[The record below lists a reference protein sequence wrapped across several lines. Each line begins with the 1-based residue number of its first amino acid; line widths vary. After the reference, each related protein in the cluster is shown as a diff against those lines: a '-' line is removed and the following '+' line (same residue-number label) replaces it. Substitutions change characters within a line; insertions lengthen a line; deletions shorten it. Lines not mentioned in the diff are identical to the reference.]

1 MMDKKYNA
9 AKAGANPGKYL
20 ERCAAA
26 LDQALDEVPAYRSWR
41 QFDRGEGAHIDERY
55 AGLPALTKRELNAFS
70 PAAFIPP
77 GRSLEEGLKSGEI
90 ELVETSGTTED
101 KVVNIWYQP
110 WWNASELAS
119 WALNAHA
126 ARVTTGDQR
135 EAILANPLNVGF
147 RSELGDL
154 PMEKRRLARFL
165 FLNDLADP
173 LAWTDSYCDRMLKE
187 MDLFMPVTLE
197 ANPSLLSRLC
207 RYVLRTGKRAYQ
219 PPLIVLTYE
228 FPSLIHRRHLAA
240 VFDTPI
246 MSSYGTT
253 ESGYVF
259 IECEHRRFHQN
270 VDYCRVDF
278 LPFRD
283 DCGGPS
289 LGKLLVT
296 TFDNPWR
303 SLIRFDVGDLGRL
316 EPKPCSCGRKA
327 GMTLA
332 LIEGRTANL
341 TITPEGRPVTQAQV
355 DRGLSTI
362 SRIDDYELRQTDE
375 SSYQL
380 RIVGDT
386 GFDSSSAEQA
396 REVLREI
403 FGSNARISVEKARD
417 LAPGPSGKF
426 QLVKALFPLNPA
438 SFLDP
443 RFRPP
448 VPEDSAA
455 GGGP

>member
-1 MMDKKYNA
+1 MINQKNSA
-9 AKAGANPGKYL
+9 ARTGDSPRDYF
-20 ERCAAA
+20 ERCTAA
-26 LDQALDEVPAYRSWR
+26 LDQALDEVPAYRAWR
-41 QFDRGEGAHIDERY
+41 QFDRGKGTPIDERY
-55 AGLPALTKRELNAFS
+55 AGLPALTKRDMNVHT

-77 GRSLEEGLKSGEI
+77 GRSLAEGLKSGEI

-101 KVVNIWYQP
+101 KVVNVWYQP

-126 ARVTTGDQR
+126 AKVTTGEQR

-154 PMEKRRLARFL
+154 PMEKRRLVRFL

-173 LAWTDSYCDRMLKE
+173 LAWTDDYCDRMLRE
-187 MDLFMPVTLE
+187 LELFQPVTLE

-207 RYVLRTGKRAYQ
+207 RYVLRTRKRAYQ

-228 FPSLIHRRHLAA
+228 YPSFIHHRHMAA
-240 VFDTPI
+240 VFNAPI
-246 MSSYGTT
+246 MSSYGST

-259 IECEHRRFHQN
+259 SECEHGRFHQN

-283 DCGGPS
+283 DFGGPE

-303 SLIRFDVGDLGRL
+303 SLIRFDVGDVGRL
-316 EPKPCSCGRKA
+316 EPKPCPCGRKA
-327 GMTLA
+327 GITLA

-355 DRGLSTI
+355 DRSLALI

-375 SSYQL
+375 SSYRL

-386 GFDSSSAEQA
+386 GLDPSTDAQA
-396 REVLREI
+396 REVLRKI
-403 FGSNARISVEKARD
+403 YGSKARITVEEAQD

-426 QLVKALFPLNPA
+426 QLVKALFPLNHA

-448 VPEDSAA
+448 VPADSAA

>member
-1 MMDKKYNA
+1 MKDHTFDSE
-9 AKAGANPGKYL
+9 KYL
-20 ERCAAA
+20 ERCATA
-26 LDQALDEVPAYRSWR
+26 LDQALNEVPAYRAWR
-41 QFDRGEGAHIDERY
+41 QFDRGKGAPIDERY
-55 AGLPALTKRELNAFS
+55 AGMPALTKRDMNIHT

-77 GRSLEEGLKSGEI
+77 GRSLAEGLRSGEI

-101 KVVNIWYQP
+101 KVTNVWYQP

-119 WALNAHA
+119 WTLNAHA

-147 RSELGDL
+147 RSERGDL
-154 PMEKRRLARFL
+154 PMEKRRLDRFL

-173 LAWTDSYCDRMLKE
+173 LAWTDSYCDRMLRE
-187 MDLFMPVTLE
+187 LDLFQPVTLE

-228 FPSLIHRRHLAA
+228 YPSFIHRRQMAA
-240 VFDTPI
+240 VFDAPI
-246 MSSYGTT
+246 MSSYGST

-259 IECEHRRFHQN
+259 IECEHGRFHQN

-283 DCGGPS
+283 DCGGPD

-296 TFDNPWR
+296 TFGNPWR
-303 SLIRFDVGDLGRL
+303 SLIRFDVGDLSRL
-316 EPKPCSCGRKA
+316 EPEPCPCGRKA

-341 TITPEGRPVTQAQV
+341 TITPGGMPVTQARV
-355 DRGLSTI
+355 DRGLSAV
-362 SRIDDYELRQTDE
+362 SRIDNYELRQTDE
-375 SSYQL
+375 SSYRL
-380 RIVGDT
+380 RIVADS
-386 GFDSSSAEQA
+386 GFDPATAVQA
-396 REVLREI
+396 RGVLREI
-403 FGSNARISVEKARD
+403 YGPKARISVEEARD

-426 QLVKALFPLNPA
+426 QLVQALFPLGLA

-448 VPEDSAA
+448 VPADSDA
-455 GGGP
+455 GGGT